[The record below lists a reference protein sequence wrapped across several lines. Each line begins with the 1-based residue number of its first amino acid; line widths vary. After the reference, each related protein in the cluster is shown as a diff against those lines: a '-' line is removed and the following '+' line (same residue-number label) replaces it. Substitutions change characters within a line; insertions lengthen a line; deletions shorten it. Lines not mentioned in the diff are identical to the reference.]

1 MLAFL
6 VVVAINITT
15 KIFVTFSIFAKF
27 ADFYTAFFTFFFTN
41 LNFSLLC
48 YSCDIYQSDFLLKLK
63 FLLLFRFLPTSS
75 DFCKQFLLIMFLLH
89 MLLQKLRQIFAGK
102 FLLHLAILVKFLVL
116 GIFSISSKYTFLK
129 AVFFKYFWPKLPK
142 IFASKFC
149 DCLQSW
155 TSHRCNLGHFGEV
168 RYNMV
173 QIGAVWFRLNKF
185 GAKLV

>member
-27 ADFYTAFFTFFFTN
+27 ADFYTAFFTFFFIN
-41 LNFSLLC
+41 LNFCLLC

-75 DFCKQFLLIMFLLH
+75 DFCKQFLLIMFL
-89 MLLQKLRQIFAGK
+89 QKLRQIFAGK
-102 FLLHLAILVKFLVL
+102 FLLYLAILVKFLIL

-149 DCLQSW
+149 DCFQSW
-155 TSHRCNLGHFGEV
+155 TSHKCNLVHFGEV

-173 QIGAVWFRLNKF
+173 QIGAVWFRLVKF
-185 GAKLV
+185 GANWC